1 MQETCSKAIS
11 MLEAQQ
17 KAQVIHWY
25 LCEKL
30 GYDRD
35 EKYYNHE
42 PQPAYEPS
50 TEQDAVGLPQNT
62 D

>member
-1 MQETCSKAIS
+1 

-42 PQPAYEPS
+42 PQPVYEPS
-50 TEQDAVGLPQNT
+50 TEQDAVRLPQNT